1 MSDAKTA
8 LTGATG
14 FIGRYIA
21 EDMTADRTVRCW
33 HRPDSDRGGFTR
45 PDRIEW
51 VEGTLNDPDA
61 TAALLDGCDTV
72 VHAALYHPAGGFRGG
87 EGDLIEFADANIL
100 GTLRLLRAAHEAGV
114 RRFVYV
120 STCAVH
126 EQILD
131 DRPLDETHPLWPK
144 THYGAHKAALEAFVH
159 SFGLGHDMP
168 VCAVRPSG
176 VYGLNRPA
184 GRSKWYDL
192 VKSVAAG
199 ERVEVSGGGKE
210 VHAADVAK
218 ACRVLLE
225 ADEDAVRGHAF
236 SCCDGY
242 VSKRRVA
249 DLAKELSGSD
259 AEIVGE
265 TASPKHQIETGK
277 IEALGMTFG
286 GDDLLRKTIG
296 ELVSA

>member
-1 MSDAKTA
+1 MSTHKTA

-14 FIGRYIA
+14 FIGRHIA
-21 EDMTADRTVRCW
+21 EDLTADRTVRCW
-33 HRPDSDRGGFTR
+33 HRRQSDRGGFTR
-45 PDRIEW
+45 PDKIEW
-51 VEGTLNDPDA
+51 VEGGLNDPDA
-61 TAALLDGCDTV
+61 TAALLGGCDAV
-72 VHAALYHPAGGFRGG
+72 IHAALYHPAGGFRGG
-87 EGDLIEFADANIL
+87 EGDLVEFAEANVL

-126 EQILD
+126 EEILD

-199 ERVEVSGGGKE
+199 GRVEVSGGGKE

-218 ACRVLLE
+218 ACRLLLE
-225 ADEDAVRGHAF
+225 ADEDAVRGQAF

-259 AEIVGE
+259 AEVVGE
-265 TASPKHQIETGK
+265 ASSPKHRIQTGK

-286 GDDLLRKTIG
+286 GDDLLRRTIG